1 MLALSLLELLFFI
14 EPIFSKYDKG
24 NSLVGINLES
34 LYFVFRRF
42 VIIKTK
48 DFELNIG
55 PFLLANMKTSN
66 TRLKNHQAPSTYV
79 PTHNNNNN
87 KTWIPWGLR
96 NDTFVPT
103 ISLMVSLKDPSFT
116 INNNS
121 PHIH

>member
-24 NSLVGINLES
+24 GINLES

-66 TRLKNHQAPSTYV
+66 TRLKVHQAPSTYV

-87 KTWIPWGLR
+87 
-96 NDTFVPT
+96 
-103 ISLMVSLKDPSFT
+103 
-116 INNNS
+116 
-121 PHIH
+121 